1 MFLRTGERNEDATH
15 SQLVWRAM
23 SNTQHTPR
31 DKTQLQTQLRRCA
44 RAHTKRTSSES
55 AHEVQPRPRCLAARQ
70 HTRCLCGIIP
80 RFSCQSYA
88 SAKHASAHRLAP
100 RLAPPPPLN
109 PLCVCRSQRCLRRI
123 TAPWVGTQP
132 TDTRLQHPWSDG
144 QRFSRWSLRCCA
156 VPSQPHSSPPPQHEQ
171 LEFPMRLS
179 LAQTKPQ

>member
-1 MFLRTGERNEDATH
+1 MRTRTHQTHVIGKRPRSSAASALPSRTSTH
-15 SQLVWRAM
+15 SL
-23 SNTQHTPR
+23 P
-31 DKTQLQTQLRRCA
+31 LRY
-44 RAHTKRTSSES
+44 HSS
-55 AHEVQPRPRCLAARQ
+55 VLLPII
-70 HTRCLCGIIP
+70 CLCQTRLRP
-80 RFSCQSYA
+80 SPCSSSCPPTPSY
-88 SAKHASAHRLAP
+88 
-100 RLAPPPPLN
+100 
-109 PLCVCRSQRCLRRI
+109 PLCFCRSQRCLRRITAPWVGNQRRITAPWVGTQRRI